1 MSVLLPLGYEGAQ
14 PGAAASETVRG
25 AVAMAMR
32 AARAHMPIVYLN
44 YTYYIIVLKDA
55 YGC

>member
-1 MSVLLPLGYEGAQ
+1 MLEQLLDLRVRSGLQQQRELGRSRGEVEG
-14 PGAAASETVRG
+14 V
-25 AVAMAMR
+25 V
-32 AARAHMPIVYLN
+32 VYLN